1 MTNKI
6 PLYNIPKEN
15 LTLTGF
21 KLYTLKKDKRDNPR
35 FPNMPL
41 KTNIPHRHN
50 FYEVCIF
57 FEGQG
62 YHEIDFKKF
71 AVTGNSIHFISPGQV
86 HLISMEGHCRGY
98 IMAFTREFLEMGSQ
112 KKDLLGTLPYLNDL
126 SQPFLNLSAGRFR
139 SICKILKQIKK
150 EYVHPLTESEE
161 VIRHYL
167 HIFLLKSK
175 TFYGVSHLKEPGK
188 SDRCHLYHHFKAL
201 LELNFHSNQKVQ
213 DYANLLGTSP
223 ARLNRAVKKSCG
235 LNASE
240 LILERITLEAK
251 RLLVFSD
258 LTNKEIAY
266 QLGYKEPSYFSR
278 IFKKKTKYAPSDFRA
293 LMHEKYQH

>member
-15 LTLTGF
+15 VTLAGF
-21 KLYTLKKDKRDNPR
+21 KLYTLKKDKRHNPL
-35 FPNMPL
+35 FPNIPL
-41 KTNIPHRHN
+41 NTNIPHRHN
-50 FYEVCIF
+50 FYEICIF
-57 FEGQG
+57 FEGNG

-71 AVTGNSIHFISPGQV
+71 EVQNNSLHFISPGQV
-86 HLISMEGHCRGY
+86 HLVSMKGRCQGY
-98 IMAFTREFLEMGSQ
+98 IMAFTREFVEMGPH
-112 KKDLLGTLPYLNDL
+112 KKDSLVKLPYFSEL
-126 SQPFLNLSAGRFR
+126 SRPFLNLQTEHFKHLT
-139 SICKILKQIKK
+139 KILKQIKK
-150 EYVHPLTESEE
+150 EYIHLQPESGE

-167 HIFLLKSK
+167 NIFLLKSK
-175 TFYGVSHLKEPGK
+175 MFYRKENQDKPGK
-188 SDRCHLYHHFKAL
+188 PERPHIYHNFKAL

-213 DYANLLGTSP
+213 DYANLLGISP
-223 ARLNRAVKKSCG
+223 TRLNREVKKSCG

-240 LILERITLEAK
+240 LILDRITLEAK

-278 IFKKKTKYAPSDFRA
+278 IFKKKTNYAPSDFRA
-293 LMHEKYQH
+293 VMYEKYQH

>member
-1 MTNKI
+1 MASKI

-15 LTLTGF
+15 VTLTGF
-21 KLYTLKKDKRDNPR
+21 KLYTLKNDKRHNPL
-35 FPNMPL
+35 FPNIPL

-50 FYEVCIF
+50 FFEICIF
-57 FEGQG
+57 FEGAG

-71 AVTGNSIHFISPGQV
+71 EVQNNSIHFISPGQV
-86 HLISMEGHCRGY
+86 HLISMKGRCQGY
-98 IMAFTREFLEMGSQ
+98 IMAFTREFLEMGSHE
-112 KKDLLGTLPYLNDL
+112 KDTLLKLPYFNEL
-126 SQPFLNLSAGRFR
+126 SKPFVNLQKPHFKRLA
-139 SICKILKQIKK
+139 KILKQIKK
-150 EYVHPLTESEE
+150 EYIHLQSESED

-167 HIFLLKSK
+167 NIFLLKSK
-175 TFYGVSHLKEPGK
+175 ASYRMENQGDTGK
-188 SDRCHLYHHFKAL
+188 SDRPNVYHNFKAL

-213 DYANLLGTSP
+213 DYANLLGISP
-223 ARLNRAVKKSCG
+223 IRLNREVKKSCG

-278 IFKKKTKYAPSDFRA
+278 IFKKKTNYAPSDFRA
-293 LMHEKYQH
+293 IMYKKYQH